1 MPKCFLKISSKN
13 KRLKMINVMGGM
25 FKSNWTTSV
34 PKSIPRFVLDKV
46 RLLLL
51 SEMCYYNSLTTNGF
65 RNFTSLGIQFQEK
78 DPDNCTNFF
87 TLGYL
92 IRHAIKMYK
101 KICIVQ
107 LFKAYSYS
115 VKIGRRWICRLNS
128 LKHTLVP

>member
-1 MPKCFLKISSKN
+1 M
-13 KRLKMINVMGGM
+13 
-25 FKSNWTTSV
+25 

-92 IRHAIKMYK
+92 ICHDIKMYK
-101 KICIVQ
+101 KISIVQ
-107 LFKAYSYS
+107 LIKAYSYS
-115 VKIGRRWICRLNS
+115 VKIGRRWKCRLNS
-128 LKHTLVP
+128 LNHTLVP